1 MKGLLKGL
9 TLLVGLPAIAL
20 ALFYVW
26 GSAGTTDK
34 QTYSSIVDY
43 GTAKPTGPNAELQ
56 DSYTLVS
63 YNLGYLS
70 GLANNTAVKPDKAFF
85 EANQA
90 RAVEALQA
98 VSPDI
103 VGFQEIDFGA
113 KRSYDV
119 DQSEVIAQQLGLRT
133 GAIAINWDKNYLP
146 FPYWPISAHFGKILS
161 GQAILSR
168 YPIEK
173 NSRFVLER
181 VANKPFFYNAFYLD
195 RLAQV
200 SEIRL
205 GEQSVIVINV
215 HLEAFEEQTR
225 MNQTQFVRQL
235 AEQYAATQP
244 VIVMGDFNSALNRPA
259 FVTAQGVTIT
269 EDRFSIKEMLASEPF
284 APAVPVENWQR
295 ETAATFP
302 PNQPEHKL
310 DYVFYTVG
318 SIEVLETQVLRT
330 AGEASDHLPLM
341 VRFRLKD
348 AAIAK

>member
-9 TLLVGLPAIAL
+9 ALLAGLPAIAL
-20 ALFYVW
+20 AIFYVW
-26 GSAGTTDK
+26 GSSGTTNQ

-43 GTAKPTGPNAELQ
+43 GAAKAPEPNAVPK
-56 DSYTLVS
+56 DSFTLVS

-70 GLANNTAVKPDKAFF
+70 GLANNTAFKPNKAFF

-90 RAVEALQA
+90 RAVAALKA

-103 VGFQEIDFGA
+103 VGFQEIDFEA

-119 DQSEVIAQQLGLRT
+119 DQAEAIAQDLGLGA

-200 SEIRL
+200 AEIRL
-205 GEQSVIVINV
+205 GEQSVVVISV

-225 MNQTQFVRQL
+225 VNQTQFVRQL
-235 AEQYAATQP
+235 AEQYAQAHP
-244 VIVMGDFNSALNRPA
+244 VIVMGDFNSALNRPT
-259 FVTAQGVTIT
+259 FVTPQGVTLT
-269 EDRFSIKEMLASEPF
+269 EVEFSIKEMLGSDPF
-284 APAVPVENWQR
+284 VPAVPPEKWQR
-295 ETAATFP
+295 DNATFP
-302 PNQPEHKL
+302 ADNPAYKL
-310 DYVFYTVG
+310 DYVFYT
-318 SIEVLETQVLRT
+318 SNTLEVLETQVIDA

-341 VRFRLKD
+341 VRFRFKSL
-348 AAIAK
+348 AVSE